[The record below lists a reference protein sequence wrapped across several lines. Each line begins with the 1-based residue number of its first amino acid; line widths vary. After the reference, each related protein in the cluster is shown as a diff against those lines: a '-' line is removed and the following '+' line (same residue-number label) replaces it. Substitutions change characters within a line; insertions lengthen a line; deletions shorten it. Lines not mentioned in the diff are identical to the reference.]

1 MQELMDFCI
10 YVLKAMVGSWFGLNL
25 GSYSFG
31 DFLVAVLVVSVF
43 LSSLVIS
50 FRSSTSPGRE
60 ARPPRWHNKHSGNGK
75 QEG

>member
-1 MQELMDFCI
+1 MRDLMDFCI
-10 YVLKAMVGSWFGLNL
+10 YVLKAMVKSWFGLSL

-31 DFLVAVLVVSVF
+31 DFLVASLVISVF

-50 FRSSTSPGRE
+50 FRSSASPGRE
-60 ARPPRWHNKHSGNGK
+60 VRPTRWRDQKSNTG